1 MLKRRARRSITRTQ
15 SEVSNAHSLK
25 MDLVESLNP
34 LPSSRFAR
42 TQARKEAFRKTGSP
56 SDLGKSGIGLYSNDE
71 RHRNG
76 EKG

>member
-15 SEVSNAHSLK
+15 SEVSHSLK
-25 MDLVESLNP
+25 TDLVESPNP
-34 LPSSRFAR
+34 LPSSGFAM